1 MHMNVENFTLHVQQM
16 LVVSASS
23 SLRAQLEAYFGRH
36 HYVVTWA
43 EDGDEAMNLCMVAV
57 YDCIIVDLAVL
68 RRDVVRYIQRMRE
81 RTQTPLI
88 VLGARRE
95 AANKVDVIRAGA
107 DDYLIKPCHMAE
119 LEVRIYA
126 ILRRIALTQNPMRSS
141 PVQLNPSN
149 QSVIINQRTVDTTP
163 MEFAILS
170 TLMAAPGR
178 VFSRSELSRI
188 ICGVDTIPGR
198 AIDVHVSNIRSKIE
212 HDIDNP
218 RYIVTIY
225 GRGYMF
231 NDEVLPA

>member
-1 MHMNVENFTLHVQQM
+1 VHINIENFALHVQQI
-16 LVVSASS
+16 LVVSASL
-23 SLRAQLEAYFGRH
+23 SLRAQIEAYFSARH
-36 HYVVTWA
+36 AVVTWT
-43 EDGDEAMNLCMVAV
+43 EDGDDAMHLCMVAV
-57 YDCIIVDLAVL
+57 YDCIIIDLSVL
-68 RRDVVRYIQRMRE
+68 RRDVVRYIRRLRE

-88 VLGARRE
+88 VLGARRD
-95 AANKVDVIRAGA
+95 AANKIEVMRVGA
-107 DDYLIKPCHMAE
+107 DDYLIKPCQMVE

-126 ILRRIALTQNPMRSS
+126 ILRRITLTRSPMRSS

-149 QSVIINQRTVDTTP
+149 QSVLIHHRTVETTP

-178 VFSRSELSRI
+178 VFSRAELSRI
-188 ICGVDTIPGR
+188 IFGVDTMPGR

-218 RYIVTIY
+218 HYIVTVY

-231 NDEVLPA
+231 NDEVIPG

>member
-1 MHMNVENFTLHVQQM
+1 MNVENFTLRVQQI
-16 LVVSASS
+16 LVVSASP
-23 SLRAQLEAYFGRH
+23 SLRAQIEAYFSMR

-43 EDGDEAMNLCMVAV
+43 EERDDAMHQCMVAI
-57 YDCIIVDLAVL
+57 YDCIIIDIAVL
-68 RRDVVRYIQRMRE
+68 RRDVVRSIQWMRE

-88 VLGARRE
+88 VLGARRD
-95 AANKVDVIRAGA
+95 AANKIDVIRVGA

-126 ILRRIALTQNPMRSS
+126 IARRIALTQNPMRSS

-149 QSVIINQRTVDTTP
+149 QSVLINQRTVEMTP

-188 ICGVDTIPGR
+188 IFGEDTMPGR
-198 AIDVHVSNIRSKIE
+198 AIDVHVSNIRNKIE
-212 HDIDNP
+212 HDVDNP

-231 NDEVLPA
+231 NDEVIPE